1 MAGSVYCFG
10 FNVFSTF
17 FKEIENNSTLF
28 LFKIMKKWCNLLG
41 IGLFKQI
48 DIELMV
54 YLGVRGQYVGGIAKP
69 TSLPEPNRA

>member
-1 MAGSVYCFG
+1 MRGRSRKRGLSFIYNCPSDGAINTPKV
-10 FNVFSTF
+10 
-17 FKEIENNSTLF
+17 
-28 LFKIMKKWCNLLG
+28 LG

-69 TSLPEPNRA
+69 TSLP